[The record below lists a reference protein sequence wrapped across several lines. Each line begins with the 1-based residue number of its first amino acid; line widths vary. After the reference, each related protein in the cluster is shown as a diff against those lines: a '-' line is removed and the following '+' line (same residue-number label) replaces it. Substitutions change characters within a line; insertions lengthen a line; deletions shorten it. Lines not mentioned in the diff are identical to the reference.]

1 MFNTYGLCQEHTLLS
16 PGQQPFCHTSA
27 AIIGQSPHIAASYS
41 GGGYMV
47 AWGSGTKTEWSSR
60 IFPPATEGDGEVSG
74 AGMREDLVMMEGR
87 GREVGGRGSGQLSS
101 IHPFLS
107 LQPYMPGIRSNKS
120 LWLTP
125 NERVTLVDSLSAT
138 PTASD
143 CGQLAAIL

>member
-1 MFNTYGLCQEHTLLS
+1 
-16 PGQQPFCHTSA
+16 
-27 AIIGQSPHIAASYS
+27 
-41 GGGYMV
+41 MV
-47 AWGSGTKTEWSSR
+47 
-60 IFPPATEGDGEVSG
+60 
-74 AGMREDLVMMEGR
+74 EGR
-87 GREVGGRGSGQLSS
+87 GREGGGRGSGQLSS

-143 CGQLAAIL
+143 CGQLAAILLTLLPFQSEVRGSTTRVTVTLCWEGLMYEQTMVC

>member
-1 MFNTYGLCQEHTLLS
+1 MFLCVFMCVCMCVIHSCFVHQCGPAAHHLSLTGSLKVFNMYGLCQEHTLLS

-74 AGMREDLVMMEGR
+74 AGMRGR
-87 GREVGGRGSGQLSS
+87 
-101 IHPFLS
+101 I
-107 LQPYMPGIRSNKS
+107 
-120 LWLTP
+120 W
-125 NERVTLVDSLSAT
+125 
-138 PTASD
+138 
-143 CGQLAAIL
+143 